1 MQKQFHPHVSGLLCR
16 LANRVGSRYYPARA
30 GRWTRPVRKKDD
42 RDGRRRADV
51 AARGKRLMR
60 PERLARG
67 LALLTLCLAG
77 MGCEGIVDHL
87 KANFAAKQGN
97 DLYKAQDYQKAVEWT
112 GNSLNLIPSR
122 PMPTQNTGRPSRAFT
137 K

>member
-1 MQKQFHPHVSGLLCR
+1 KRAHLRPVISVRTAARLRGRRLFFEPASAGAKAAGSMQKQFHPHVSGLLCR

-42 RDGRRRADV
+42 RDGRRRADD

-87 KANFAAKQGN
+87 KANFAAKQ
-97 DLYKAQDYQKAVEWT
+97 
-112 GNSLNLIPSR
+112 
-122 PMPTQNTGRPSRAFT
+122 
-137 K
+137 